1 MARLS
6 GDLRVGDGH
15 DHGTATGGARI
26 SAGRWW
32 HRGLSA
38 SGVAGNEWL
47 GPKPAEA
54 EEIVSS
60 NWW

>member
-26 SAGRWW
+26 SAGR
-32 HRGLSA
+32 
-38 SGVAGNEWL
+38 
-47 GPKPAEA
+47 
-54 EEIVSS
+54 
-60 NWW
+60 